1 MTYSSQIKLFI
12 ILLFL
17 LLLSGNIFAQ
27 EDDVLQ
33 KYSIKKERIL
43 GEHYFTPTN
52 EIRMPFI
59 LTHIRTSLGVGG
71 LSDLKYP
78 LIRIGE
84 EEYFYMQG
92 DVFVA
97 VLIFEYQHAVKDWLA
112 VFTRFGL
119 TGRLGSSF
127 ATLTKQG
134 INYATTFDIGWML
147 KVFRN
152 DHLALSASF
161 EVTNGNYS
169 FINLQQFIKDV
180 VDGVRDASLLRSN
193 NSVYGLAGVKAAY
206 GINEFIG
213 LNAVFDLG
221 YGETIQR
228 DLDNEFFTF
237 TGLNVDMN
245 FYKMINTPISL
256 SLGYLHSTY
265 PRSNNSDI
273 FSSNVFIAQVNYIG
287 RTDFVLSLDLLLSR
301 ELSDSVNEVIWL
313 NSAMFSMRYL
323 F

>member
-287 RTDFVLSLDLLLSR
+287 RTDFVLSLDLLFSR